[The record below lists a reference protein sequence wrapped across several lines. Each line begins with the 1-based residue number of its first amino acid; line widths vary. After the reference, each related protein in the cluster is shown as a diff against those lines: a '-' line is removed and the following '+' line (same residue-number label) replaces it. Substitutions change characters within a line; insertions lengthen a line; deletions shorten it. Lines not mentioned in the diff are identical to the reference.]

1 MVNLSDIYAN
11 AKNPLENLE
20 LLKKIVDSYIVSN
33 RTNFLGPSNLYTKL
47 VRLSGVQDNSNV
59 NMNDMETF
67 YVETYNEWIENILS
81 LDEKQAK
88 AIEEKSG
95 MDVRKLQ
102 QYFKSFG
109 KLSSYDDVLKLK
121 SNPLVLKDINNWE
134 LIDNGWVYIKSKYI
148 SGRREKSIPVE
159 HRLYIGCQNQDLWKV
174 AKLFKEKCTEQKIPF
189 YFKFSSSIDR
199 DDKIVIYSDTDNL
212 AQYIEILRKIGIEN
226 PDILKRCGTPPLLTE
241 NIDGWIG
248 ISDEPPVDSKGKS
261 QSYNELRTYIIED
274 SIEEIALTYLNDFAK
289 KDIDVVYQGK
299 KVRRNDLLLDQATQK
314 LIEIIIQD
322 KKIENVTKEE
332 LEKDNVK
339 AYLKKQLG
347 DNLQI
352 GINKLFEVKDIKK
365 ELGGSNSNTIF
376 TLSTL
381 DGKKIEIDTNDMD
394 EILKSMVSI
403 IKEIRPNF
411 YEDVFSKIV
420 EKCRKNGIDD
430 NFFFQKSTKAK
441 FASQDAK
448 VTRSSSALS
457 DSVRNELVQAV
468 QVLCLLERT
477 SDSDRA
483 RKIAEMQLNN
493 IRRNFKNIPN
503 IDEEIAKIKQE
514 ILNGVTPV
522 EEAYTTGTKDADKTI
537 SSEEE
542 KEPEKQEKEEP
553 KEQEAQDKNKKYNL
567 SSKFVYSD
575 ITGEIYDLRNLSIY
589 EKATL
594 ITRATGEMVSLD
606 DEVIS
611 ARRSYYADKYIA
623 SLSERRVL
631 KLQKMYG
638 ADWEKAIREAYEE
651 GFKQGTL
658 TKVTKATFK
667 GNKLRK
673 KDAERIAKKGTFP
686 TSKAK
691 IGLEELKFCCE
702 EFDIHKKDNGFEV
715 VDKDGKVITNPRTRN
730 MVMFA
735 KQWAAIGKEIAFSE
749 TGEQLYSLI
758 QNQAQKDLEQK
769 GIIDVDNLQSY
780 AADLGDKGDAF
791 SKITTFLFQNDTKT
805 KFMDS
810 YFRMQTPKAIP
821 YPPVSKDSEDEK
833 TSSK

>member
-20 LLKKIVDSYIVSN
+20 LLKKIVDSYIVSS
-33 RTNFLGPSNLYTKL
+33 RTNFIGPSNLYNKL
-47 VRLSGVQDNSNV
+47 VRLSGVQDKSNV
-59 NMNDMETF
+59 NMNDMKTF

-88 AIEEKSG
+88 AIEENSG

-109 KLSSYDDVLKLK
+109 KLSSYDDVVKLK
-121 SNPLVLKDINNWE
+121 SNPLVLEDINNWE
-134 LIDNGWVYIKSKYI
+134 LNDSWTHIKSKYI
-148 SGRREKSIPVE
+148 SGRREKSIPIA
-159 HRLYIGCQNQDLWKV
+159 HRLYIGCQNQDLWKF

-248 ISDEPPVDSKGKS
+248 ICDEPPMKPNEKS

-289 KDIDVVYQGK
+289 KDTDVVYQGK

-322 KKIENVTKEE
+322 KKIKDVTKED
-332 LEKDNVK
+332 LEKDKVK
-339 AYLKKQLG
+339 AYLKKQLN
-347 DNLQI
+347 DNLQT
-352 GINKLFEVKDIKK
+352 GINKLFEVKDMKK
-365 ELGGSNSNTIF
+365 KLGVSNSNTIF
-376 TLSTL
+376 TISTL
-381 DGKKIEIDTNDMD
+381 DGKNIEINTDDMD

-411 YEDVFSKIV
+411 YEDVFSKIM
-420 EKCRKNGIDD
+420 EKCRENGIDD

-448 VTRSSSALS
+448 MARSSSTLT
-457 DSVRNELVQAV
+457 DSVHNELVQAV

-477 SDSDRA
+477 SDSNRS
-483 RKIAEMQLNN
+483 RKIAEMHLDN
-493 IRRNFKNIPN
+493 IRKYFKNIPN
-503 IDEEIAKIKQE
+503 IDEEIAKIKNE

-522 EEAYTTGTKDADKTI
+522 EEAYITGTKDADKTI

-542 KEPEKQEKEEP
+542 SEPEKQEKEVEE
-553 KEQEAQDKNKKYNL
+553 KKQEEQSKNNKYNL
-567 SSKFVYSD
+567 SSNFVYSD
-575 ITGEIYDLRNLSIY
+575 ITGEIYDLRNLPIY
-589 EKATL
+589 EKTTL

-638 ADWEKAIREAYEE
+638 ENWEKVIRDAYEK
-651 GFKQGTL
+651 GFKEGTL
-658 TKVTKATFK
+658 TKVTKTTFK

-673 KDAERIAKKGTFP
+673 KDEEILAKKGTFP

-691 IGLEELKFCCE
+691 IDLEELKFCCE
-702 EFDIHKKDNGFEV
+702 EFDIHKKDKGFEV

-821 YPPVSKDSEDEK
+821 YPPVSKDSEEEK
-833 TSSK
+833 ISSK